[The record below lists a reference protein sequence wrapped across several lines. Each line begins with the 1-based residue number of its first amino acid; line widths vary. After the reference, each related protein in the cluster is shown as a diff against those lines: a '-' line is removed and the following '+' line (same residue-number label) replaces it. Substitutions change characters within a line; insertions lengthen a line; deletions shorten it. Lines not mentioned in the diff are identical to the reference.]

1 MTRTVVPGD
10 RAGGAKGLGAGENA
24 ILEMM
29 ALGAPLSDVLD
40 RLMRLNEA
48 RFEGLLAS
56 ILLLDPE
63 GKRLRHAAAP
73 SLPAAYMRAV
83 DGTPIGP
90 SVGSCGSAAYRK
102 EMVIVT
108 DIQTDPLWAPYKY
121 LAEPYGLRACW
132 STPIVSR
139 QGMVLGT
146 FAMYYREVR
155 SPSWAELELIKGTT
169 HLAGIA
175 IEKAQLEERLRQAQK
190 MEAFGQLAGGIAH
203 DFNNILTA
211 IKGNVSLLQTAELSE
226 SEHTAI
232 ANEISDAADRAASLT
247 RHLLSF
253 SRRRLAQPQALDLS
267 EVVAAVVKMLRR
279 LIGEHIILE
288 TRYAE
293 EAMPVYADA
302 GMLEQVLVNLAVN
315 SRDAMSKGGR
325 LTLETSRVRVGK
337 SAASHSRNGR
347 PGQYARLSVSDT
359 GTGIPRELLPRIFEP
374 FFTTKELGKGTGL
387 GLSTVLDIME
397 QHRGWI
403 EVESDL
409 GIGTTF
415 NLYLPV
421 SGKKKSTS
429 APEAEEPSIPRGTE
443 TILLVEDEETVRRSI
458 THTLARYG
466 YRIHA
471 AISGATALK
480 IWRQHHQS
488 IQLIVTDVV
497 MPGGVSGR
505 ALFDQMRSEK
515 PDLKVIFCSGYT
527 DEVLGNDALLRQK
540 PNFIEKPFAPEKLV
554 RKIRACLDSEAGI
567 IEG

>member
-1 MTRTVVPGD
+1 MTRTIIPD
-10 RAGGAKGLGAGENA
+10 LQAGRAKGLHAGENA
-24 ILEMM
+24 ILEMI

-40 RLMRLNEA
+40 RLMRLSEA
-48 RFEGLLAS
+48 RVEGLLAS

-63 GKRLRHAAAP
+63 GKRLRHAAGP
-73 SLPAAYMRAV
+73 SLPPAYMRAI

-90 SVGSCGSAAYRK
+90 SVGSCGTAAYRK
-102 EMVIVT
+102 ETVIVT

-139 QGMVLGT
+139 RGKVLGT

-155 SPSWAELELIKGTT
+155 SPSRAELLLLKGTK

-203 DFNNILTA
+203 DFNNVLTA
-211 IKGNVSLLQTAELSE
+211 IKGNVSLLQAAKLSE
-226 SEHTAI
+226 SERTAI
-232 ANEISDAADRAASLT
+232 TSEISDAADRAASLT
-247 RHLLSF
+247 RQLLSF
-253 SRRRLAQPQALDLS
+253 SRRRLMQPQALDLN
-267 EVVAAVVKMLRR
+267 EVVAAVVTMLRR
-279 LIGEHIILE
+279 LIGEHIILD

-293 EAMPVYADA
+293 EEVPVFADA
-302 GMLEQVLVNLAVN
+302 SMLEQVLVNLAVN

-325 LTLETSRVRVGK
+325 LTLETSNVRVDK
-337 SAASHSRNGR
+337 SEALQSGRGR

-359 GTGIPRELLPRIFEP
+359 GAGISAEHLPHIFEP
-374 FFTTKELGKGTGL
+374 FFTTKESGKGTGL
-387 GLSTVLDIME
+387 GLSTVLHIVE
-397 QHRGWI
+397 QHRGWV
-403 EVESDL
+403 EVESHV
-409 GIGTTF
+409 GVGTTF
-415 NLYLPV
+415 SLYVPR
-421 SGKKKSTS
+421 SAKNKSTS
-429 APEAEEPSIPRGTE
+429 ALAVEEPSIPRGTE

-458 THTLARYG
+458 AHLLARYG

-471 AISGATALK
+471 AMSGTTALK

-488 IQLIVTDVV
+488 IQMVVTDVV
-497 MPGGVSGR
+497 MPGGVTGR

-527 DEVLGNDALLRQK
+527 DEILGNDALLRQK
-540 PNFIEKPFAPEKLV
+540 PNFIAKPFAPETLV
-554 RKIRACLDSEAGI
+554 RKIRACLDSVQGKTR
-567 IEG
+567 

>member
-1 MTRTVVPGD
+1 MTRTIIPDLWNG
-10 RAGGAKGLGAGENA
+10 RTKGLRAGENA
-24 ILEMM
+24 ILEMI

-40 RLMRLNEA
+40 RLMRLSEA

-73 SLPAAYMRAV
+73 SLPADYMRAI

-90 SVGSCGSAAYRK
+90 SVGSCGTAAYRK

-108 DIQTDPLWAPYKY
+108 DIQTDPLWAPFKY
-121 LAEPYGLRACW
+121 LAEPHGLRACW

-139 QGMVLGT
+139 RGKVLGT

-155 SPSWAELELIKGTT
+155 SPSRAELRLLKGTT

-175 IEKAQLEERLRQAQK
+175 IEKAQLEERLRQVQK

-203 DFNNILTA
+203 DFNNVLTA
-211 IKGNVSLLQTAELSE
+211 IKGNVSLLQTAKLSD
-226 SEHTAI
+226 SERTAI
-232 ANEISDAADRAASLT
+232 TYEISDAADRAASLT
-247 RHLLSF
+247 RQLLSF
-253 SRRRLAQPQALDLS
+253 SRRRLMQPQALDLNK
-267 EVVAAVVKMLRR
+267 VVAEVVKMLRR

-288 TRYAE
+288 TRYAQD
-293 EAMPVYADA
+293 ALPVFADA
-302 GMLEQVLVNLAVN
+302 SMLEQVLVNLAVN
-315 SRDAMSKGGR
+315 SRDAMSDGGR
-325 LTLETSRVRVGK
+325 LTLVTSRVRVGR
-337 SAASHSRNGR
+337 SEAVRSRNRR

-359 GTGIPRELLPRIFEP
+359 GAGIAAEHLPRIFEP

-387 GLSTVLDIME
+387 GLSTVLNIME

-403 EVESDL
+403 EVESQV
-409 GIGTTF
+409 GEGATF
-415 NLYLPV
+415 NLYLPR
-421 SGKKKSTS
+421 SAENKSAS
-429 APEAEEPSIPRGTE
+429 VPAAEEPPVPRGTE

-458 THTLARYG
+458 AHTLARYG
-466 YRIHA
+466 YRVRA
-471 AISGATALK
+471 ANSGAAGLE
-480 IWRQHHQS
+480 IWRQHHES

-527 DEVLGNDALLRQK
+527 DEILGNDALLRGN

-554 RKIRACLDSEAGI
+554 RKIRACLDGAE
-567 IEG
+567 EELP

>member
-1 MTRTVVPGD
+1 MSRTIIPGV
-10 RAGGAKGLGAGENA
+10 RAGRATGLSAGEDA
-24 ILEMM
+24 ILEMI

-40 RLMRLNEA
+40 RLLRLNEA

-56 ILLLDPE
+56 ILLLDPD

-73 SLPAAYMRAV
+73 SLPAAYMRAI

-132 STPIVSR
+132 STPIVSQR
-139 QGMVLGT
+139 GRVLGT

-155 SPSWAELELIKGTT
+155 SPSQAELRLVKGTT

-203 DFNNILTA
+203 DFNNVLTA
-211 IKGNVSLLQTAELSE
+211 IKGNVTLLQTAKLSE
-226 SEHTAI
+226 SEQTAI
-232 ANEISDAADRAASLT
+232 TGEISDAADRAASLT
-247 RHLLSF
+247 RHLMSF
-253 SRRRLAQPQALDLS
+253 GSRRLMQPQPLDLN

-279 LIGEHIILE
+279 LIGEHIVLE
-288 TRYAE
+288 TRYAQ
-293 EAMPVYADA
+293 EALPVFADVS
-302 GMLEQVLVNLAVN
+302 MLEQVLVNLAVN
-315 SRDAMSKGGR
+315 SRDAMSNGGR
-325 LTLETSRVRVGK
+325 LTLKTSSVRVGK
-337 SAASHSRNGR
+337 SEALHSRHGR

-359 GTGIPRELLPRIFEP
+359 GAGIPAELLPRIFEP

-387 GLSTVLDIME
+387 GLSTVLNIVE
-397 QHRGWI
+397 EHRGWI
-403 EVESDL
+403 EVESHV

-415 NLYLPV
+415 NLYLPR
-421 SGKKKSTS
+421 SAKNSSTS
-429 APEAEEPSIPRGTE
+429 APAAAEPSIPQGTE

-458 THTLARYG
+458 AHMLARYG
-466 YRIHA
+466 YRVHTA
-471 AISGATALK
+471 MSGTTALE
-480 IWRQHHQS
+480 IWRQHHHS

-497 MPGGVSGR
+497 MPGGVGGR
-505 ALFDQMRSEK
+505 GLFDQMRSEK

-527 DEVLGNDALLRQK
+527 DEILGNDALLRQN

-554 RKIRACLDSEAGI
+554 RKIRACFDSA
-567 IEG
+567 

>member
-1 MTRTVVPGD
+1 MTRTVTPGVQ
-10 RAGGAKGLGAGENA
+10 AGRAKGLRAGENA
-24 ILEMM
+24 ILEMI

-48 RFEGLLAS
+48 RVEGLLAS

-63 GKRLRHAAAP
+63 GKRLRHAAGP
-73 SLPAAYMRAV
+73 SLPAAYMRAI

-90 SVGSCGSAAYRK
+90 SVGSCGTAAYRK

-139 QGMVLGT
+139 RGKVLGT

-155 SPSWAELELIKGTT
+155 SPSRAELQLLKGTT

-175 IEKAQLEERLRQAQK
+175 IQKAQLEERLRQAQK

-203 DFNNILTA
+203 DFNNVLTA
-211 IKGNVSLLQTAELSE
+211 IKGNVSLLQTTKLSE
-226 SEHTAI
+226 SERTAI
-232 ANEISDAADRAASLT
+232 TSEISDAADRAASLT
-247 RHLLSF
+247 RQLLSF
-253 SRRRLAQPQALDLS
+253 SRRRLMQPQALDLN
-267 EVVAAVVKMLRR
+267 EVVAAVVTMLRR

-293 EAMPVYADA
+293 EAVPVFADA
-302 GMLEQVLVNLAVN
+302 SMLEQVLVNLAVN
-315 SRDAMSKGGR
+315 SRDAMSEGGR
-325 LTLETSRVRVGK
+325 LTLETSNVRVDK
-337 SAASHSRNGR
+337 SVALQSRRRR

-359 GTGIPRELLPRIFEP
+359 GAGISAEHLPRIFEP

-387 GLSTVLDIME
+387 GLSTVLHIVE

-403 EVESDL
+403 EVESQV
-409 GIGTTF
+409 GVGTTF
-415 NLYLPV
+415 NLYVPR
-421 SGKKKSTS
+421 SAKNKSTS
-429 APEAEEPSIPRGTE
+429 ALAAEEPSIPRGTE

-458 THTLARYG
+458 AHMLGRYG

-471 AISGATALK
+471 AMSGTTALK

-488 IQLIVTDVV
+488 IQMIVTDVV
-497 MPGGVSGR
+497 MPGGVTGR

-527 DEVLGNDALLRQK
+527 DEILGNDALLRQK
-540 PNFIEKPFAPEKLV
+540 PNFIEKPFAPETLV
-554 RKIRACLDSEAGI
+554 RKIRACLDSAQGKTR
-567 IEG
+567 